1 MIIPILYISAFFLAL
16 SFILYEILMYGI
28 IYIDMKEN
36 DKIIINPLM
45 YVKIKF
51 IFKTRSKV
59 RKANIGLLEYF
70 KDFLDH
76 WKYE

>member
-1 MIIPILYISAFFLAL
+1 MIIPILYISAFFLVL

-36 DKIIINPLM
+36 DNLRINPLM
-45 YVKIKF
+45 YIKVKF
-51 IFKTRSKV
+51 LFKTRSKV

-70 KDFLDH
+70 KDFLEH
-76 WKYE
+76 FKYR